1 MQPFINRDGVR
12 KWKKME
18 NREHDLVLS
27 SYMTHQVLYTHI
39 RWNGDA
45 NPCCCAPI
53 MILQHVRHYA
63 AAPAGA
69 PKGAKKLFGRPSNNL
84 TSGIVGLANVGKSTF
99 FQAITKS
106 KLGNPANYPFATIQP
121 EEARVLVPGAEL
133 DRLAELYA
141 SRKKIPA
148 ILKIFDIAGLVRGAS
163 DNKGLGNAFLND
175 IRSVDGIFQI
185 VRAFKDSEIT
195 HIEGNVDPVRD
206 LTIVQDELILKD
218 MEFIENSIEKL
229 EVQLK
234 HKGNKLMHEI
244 TFMEQQLEALTAAYD
259 LLMEGQKVI
268 NKSDWKDDH
277 IDALNVNNLLT
288 AKPSVILVNVNEEDF
303 LSQSNEFLED
313 IQEWVDE
320 FSPGSPVI
328 LFSADFETK
337 LNEEQKSDQKY
348 NSTSALPGII
358 QEMRRVLNLIS
369 FYTCGDIEA
378 RQWTIRQN
386 TTCPKAAGV
395 IHTDFEKTFINA
407 ELIKYDD
414 VKELKHPFDEKSLK
428 SKGKV
433 QRVGKNYIVE
443 DGDILHFKAAAAK
456 KK

>member
-1 MQPFINRDGVR
+1 MT
-12 KWKKME
+12 K
-18 NREHDLVLS
+18 LVL
-27 SYMTHQVLYTHI
+27 QQI
-39 RWNGDA
+39 R
-45 NPCCCAPI
+45 
-53 MILQHVRHYA
+53 RYA
-63 AAPAGA
+63 AASAQST
-69 PKGAKKLFGRPSNNL
+69 KGTKKLFGRPSNNL

-106 KLGNPANYPFATIQP
+106 KLGNPANYPFATIEP
-121 EEARVLVPGAEL
+121 EEARVLVPSEEL
-133 DRLAELYA
+133 DQLAELYG
-141 SRKKIPA
+141 SKKKVPA

-185 VRAFKDSEIT
+185 VRAFKDPEIT

-234 HKGNKLMHEI
+234 HKGNKPMHEI
-244 TFMEQQLEALTAAYD
+244 TSMEQQLEALTMAYD
-259 LLMEGQKVI
+259 LLMEGQKII
-268 NKSDWKDDH
+268 NKADWKDDH
-277 IDALNVNNLLT
+277 IDALNVHNLLT
-288 AKPSVILVNVNEEDF
+288 AKPGVILVNVSKEDYLNQNNVF
-303 LSQSNEFLED
+303 LKD
-313 IQEWVDE
+313 IQSWVDE

-328 LFSADFETK
+328 LFSADLETK
-337 LNEEQKSDQKY
+337 LNEEYESDIKY
-348 NSTSALPGII
+348 KSTSALPGII
-358 QEMRRVLNLIS
+358 QQMRKVLNLIS

-386 TTCPKAAGV
+386 ITCPKAAGV

-414 VKELKHPFDEKSLK
+414 VKDLKPPFDEKSLK
-428 SKGKV
+428 SKGKI
-433 QRVGKNYIVE
+433 QRVGKSYIVE